1 MGEMSYWFKKARA
14 WPLRAG
20 VEALKAGPDG
30 LGCGSSIINKFVP
43 CHLPLA
49 TPPPQACVP
58 CPCLPDQNA
67 WPHALHVK

>member
-1 MGEMSYWFKKARA
+1 MGEMCHWFKKARA

-30 LGCGSSIINKFVP
+30 LGCGSSIINKPVP

-49 TPPPQACVP
+49 TPPPRPVSLVP
-58 CPCLPDQNA
+58 AAPA
-67 WPHALHVK
+67 